1 MNDENLSKRKFEMR
15 VIALLFTVYIFVEQT
30 VTEKIS
36 NRLVS
41 FIRKLKQ
48 TSVSVACFLQCV
60 CVSQTQRNVIIKG

>member
-15 VIALLFTVYIFVEQT
+15 VNHALVFTVYIYVEQT

-60 CVSQTQRNVIIKG
+60 CHKHKEMLL